1 MQPNIFDI
9 SNYIIHKLG
18 SMTAMKLQKLVYYCQ
33 AWSIVW
39 DEEELFK
46 EKIYAWANSPIVK
59 ELYNACNGEF
69 KINKE
74 FEEGNINNLSD
85 QQKNTIDEVLKFYGD
100 KSSQYLSDLVR
111 SEMPWKTARNG
122 LPEGERGNNAI
133 TSASIEEYYSS
144 LIYL

>member
-1 MQPNIFDI
+1 MSVNIFDV

-33 AWSIVW
+33 VWSIVW

-46 EKIYAWANSPIVK
+46 EKIYAWANTPCVK
-59 ELYNACNGEF
+59 ELYDKTDF
-69 KINKE
+69 VVDKE
-74 FEEGNINNLSD
+74 FPEGKKEKLSCRQKENID
-85 QQKNTIDEVLKFYGD
+85 KVLDFYGD
-100 KSSQYLSDLVR
+100 KSSQYLSELVR
-111 SEMPWKTARNG
+111 SEMPWKTARDG
-122 LPEGERGNNAI
+122 LSIGERGNNVI